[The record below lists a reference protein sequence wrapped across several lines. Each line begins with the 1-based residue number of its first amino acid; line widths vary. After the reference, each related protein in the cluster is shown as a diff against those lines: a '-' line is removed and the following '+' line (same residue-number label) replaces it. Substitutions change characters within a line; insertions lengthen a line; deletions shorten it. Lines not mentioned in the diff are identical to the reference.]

1 MTTITE
7 LLEMGAKM
15 GLKDEELKQYVRD
28 EQSRMRDEREKDTT
42 ERQVREEREFKL
54 QMEKNT
60 VIAFEKNSNIN
71 LKWKPEKNASEHQRE
86 IEELEADQ
94 QFHTL
99 QQKKTQKSSME
110 STHVIETHQAMKGPK
125 LPPVDEAK
133 DNIDAYIFSGSKD
146 MVLRR
151 TEFASTGGHILV
163 HFGCFC

>member
-1 MTTITE
+1 ME
-7 LLEMGAKM
+7 ARK
-15 GLKDEELKQYVRD
+15 
-28 EQSRMRDEREKDTT
+28 EQ
-42 ERQVREEREFKL
+42 F
-54 QMEKNT
+54 
-60 VIAFEKNSNIN
+60 A
-71 LKWKPEKNASEHQRE
+71 ASEHQRK

-94 QFHTL
+94 QFHTM

-125 LPPVDEAK
+125 LPPFDEAK